1 MLKQNYFNNMEINRL
16 EINKAYNYVCGYE
29 PVKVKYIGKS
39 KDFKATHVF
48 KALEGA
54 GKGIN
59 DTLSEKSVENFIQE
73 IPQ

>member
-1 MLKQNYFNNMEINRL
+1 MEINKL
-16 EINKAYNYVCGYE
+16 EINKAYYYVCSSE
-29 PVKVKYIGKS
+29 PIKVKYIGKS
-39 KDFKATHVF
+39 KGFKTTHVF